1 MIDLDSLL
9 LEQSKKGNLN
19 NVIYLINRGANNL
32 NQALLITESINVMS
46 YLIKMGADNIEQVF
60 LSNADFGNLNIIKY
74 LLKYIKDTKVLN
86 KAMLSSLRNNNI
98 LVFKYLIEH
107 GADVH
112 TETDFA
118 IRFSAGN
125 GYLQLVKYLISKKAD
140 ITAFNGQALVL
151 ATENN
156 HKNVVDYLKR
166 ICS

>member
-9 LEQSKKGNLN
+9 LQQSKKGNLN
-19 NVIYLINRGANNL
+19 NVIYLIGRGANNL
-32 NQALLITESINVMS
+32 NQALLITESINIMC
-46 YLIKMGADNIEQVF
+46 YLIKKGANNIEQVF
-60 LSNADFGNLNIIKY
+60 LMNAEFGNLNIIKY
-74 LLKYIKDTKVLN
+74 LSKYIKNTTVLN

-125 GYLQLVKYLISKKAD
+125 GYLQLVRYLVFKKAN
-140 ITAFNGQALVL
+140 INAFNGQALVL
-151 ATENN
+151 ATENK
-156 HKNVVDYLKR
+156 HKNVVDFLKKIR
-166 ICS
+166 I